1 MNINRGFVLIFL
13 LFCFVV
19 EAQTVKHNISLGLYY
34 GFGKDIKNKN
44 YSYNNRYFKLQF
56 CNILKE
62 SKNIK
67 YELLIQP
74 QVDFVEHQLLNLY
87 YVSPDVSNYLEK
99 REEYGKL
106 KNIKNYSVNFGL
118 IISKPLSE
126 RLSAFVLVS
135 VGPMVTD
142 TETER
147 LSKGFTFSDVVSLGV
162 SLKICNSI
170 FEFRPNFNHLSNA
183 GLQKRNG
190 GFNSLN
196 FEFGLNV
203 PL

>member
-1 MNINRGFVLIFL
+1 MNINKCFVLVFL
-13 LFCFVV
+13 LIFSIVF
-19 EAQTVKHNISLGLYY
+19 AQNSKHNISLGLYY
-34 GFGKDIKNKN
+34 GFGKELKNKN
-44 YSYNNRYFKLQF
+44 YSYNNRYFKVQF
-56 CNILKE
+56 CNTLKE
-62 SKNIK
+62 SKKIK

-87 YVSPDVSNYLEK
+87 YVSPDIPNYIEK
-99 REEYGKL
+99 REEYAAL
-106 KNIKNYSVNFGL
+106 KSIKNYSVNFGL

-126 RLSAFVLVS
+126 RLSVFVLAS
-135 VGPMVTD
+135 VGPMVTN

-147 LSKGFTFSDVVSLGV
+147 LSKGFTFSDVLSFGF
-162 SLKICNSI
+162 SLKLYNSI
-170 FEFRPNFNHLSNA
+170 LEFRPNFNHLSNA

-196 FEFGLNV
+196 FEFGLNI